1 MRQLQP
7 DSNIDFINPMIPK
20 ACFRYHWIPF
30 TGSSVINELYWFK
43 LDFILSFLNC
53 RSSVAWK
60 IFDKNI
66 LNILPNWYFYMY
78 RFFKKKRIIDHRRQQ
93 KNFQLVIITHDED
106 FVQALGRSDYVESY
120 FKVYKNE
127 T

>member
-1 MRQLQP
+1 
-7 DSNIDFINPMIPK
+7 
-20 ACFRYHWIPF
+20 
-30 TGSSVINELYWFK
+30 
-43 LDFILSFLNC
+43 
-53 RSSVAWK
+53 
-60 IFDKNI
+60 
-66 LNILPNWYFYMY
+66 MY
-78 RFFKKKRIIDHRRQQ
+78 RFLKKKRIIDHRRQQ